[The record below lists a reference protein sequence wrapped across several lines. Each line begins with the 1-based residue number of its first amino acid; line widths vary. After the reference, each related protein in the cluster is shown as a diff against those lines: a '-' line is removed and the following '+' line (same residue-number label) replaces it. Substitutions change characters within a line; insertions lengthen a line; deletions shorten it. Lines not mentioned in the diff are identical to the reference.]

1 MERTPL
7 VKVEKISRMEKLL
20 FLLAMLLFP
29 LGVSAQ
35 EFVTA
40 YNIKSEVEL
49 ILKFKKIDE
58 LIIAFGRWLNKK

>member
-1 MERTPL
+1 
-7 VKVEKISRMEKLL
+7 MEKLL

-35 EFVTA
+35 EFLTA

-58 LIIAFGRWLNKK
+58 LIIAFWRWLNEK